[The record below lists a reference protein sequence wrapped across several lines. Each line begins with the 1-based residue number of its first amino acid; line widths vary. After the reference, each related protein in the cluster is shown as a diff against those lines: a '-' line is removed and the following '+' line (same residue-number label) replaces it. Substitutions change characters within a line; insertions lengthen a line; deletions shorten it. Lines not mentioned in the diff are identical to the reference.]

1 MKAYK
6 YYSEIKEDGK
16 LVLPTLPIE
25 KGERVEVIILP
36 LEKVEVSESFD
47 VTQDPVYQ
55 MEGYESDAPPDLSV
69 NLYKY
74 LYGEG
79 LPK

>member
-16 LVLPTLPIE
+16 LELKLPIK
-25 KGERVEVIILP
+25 KGEKVEVIVLP
-36 LEKVEVSESFD
+36 LEKAEVKESFE

-69 NLYKY
+69 NLDN
-74 LYGEG
+74 
-79 LPK
+79 PTNS